1 MTEADVKKVLDET
14 RGLMNKAI
22 DHFEFELSRIRAGRA
37 TPSMLDGVEVEAY
50 GARSPLSQMANIS
63 TPDAKTITIQPWD
76 ASILQSI
83 EKAILGANI
92 GLTPQNDG
100 KIIRLNIPPLTEE
113 RRKDLVKQAKAEAEV
128 ARVSLRN
135 IRRDSNEKIKKLLKD
150 GLAEDAAK
158 KGEADVQNITN
169 DYTAKVEKYL
179 EVKEKEI
186 MTV

>member
-158 KGEADVQNITN
+158 KGEAEGKISLT
-169 DYTAKVEKYL
+169 TTLRKLKSTL
-179 EVKEKEI
+179 R
-186 MTV
+186 